1 MRYRDLF
8 LRLYLMLFAVLAFA
22 QAGYAQQ
29 VIFVKASATG
39 ANDGS
44 SWQDAFTQLQ
54 PAIDAATAADQIWVA
69 GGTYFP
75 TQQRIAGVNRSRSFV
90 IPSSKDG
97 LRLFG
102 GFAGTETQLSQRV
115 NPQAH
120 VSRLSG
126 DMNQAD
132 MQQDIYIDSD
142 RIGNT
147 LRPETL
153 QPIDHIRVNLS
164 LIRIGFVDVIGIAD
178 DSNVFSVLA
187 LGSGITRQTVID
199 GFTVSGGHTGQQ
211 NLELFFDPVSFQ
223 PNPFYTGG
231 GLNCD
236 GCSAILRNMRFE
248 GNYAMSRGGG
258 ASVYAGGNPL
268 FVNTVFYG
276 NVAGGALPGP
286 PLDRPLF
293 QYIFQGQIFSFDSSI
308 VSNDNEGGAL
318 YVAEGSSA
326 EVVSSTFF
334 GNLSWNTG
342 NHVYASGTV
351 HIRNS
356 ILWGREGLNHPENI
370 YSVIYAGSGTV
381 LNSILEANCS
391 GGIACDQN
399 SLADPLLDAALRIT
413 DESSPAVGFGN
424 VAAIP
429 SDIDDLNGNGN
440 TTEPLPYDAAG
451 NPRIVSGTTDAG
463 AFQTPFGGINASPAA
478 ASPGQQVELSFPA
491 ANTTT
496 GVLINGLPALNLTA
510 LAANRIRF
518 TIPEGATT
526 GLLDIV
532 TPDQTFSTAEPLV
545 VTPASG
551 GRALRAN
558 GSGYVEI
565 PVGSD
570 FAIANGFSVSFWIRA
585 TNTNVLGGEI
595 ISRRTTED
603 IVSLPSGS
611 SIWALEWNDN
621 LVRPFRFRG
630 ILGEEGNS
638 EIVPAGEITR
648 ESFFGEPTAFAEWQH
663 ITLNATPINTA
674 GRIEVRVFVSDVLF
688 LDRLDYDFFDTT
700 AATLRIGNGTGYE
713 IDNVMYWN
721 RALSEAELSDL
732 RRRHLKLSPF
742 DPEADGLIASYR
754 FDADSPTTV
763 FDYAGRRN
771 GTIIGGITRSAFS
784 GAAVAT
790 TLSNPA
796 GPAGARITLSTP
808 EYRAF
813 SVGEPYGALVPGTQ
827 PGEGYGFDAVGV
839 QHRRSPVSWVVLAG
853 TPQPTAVTLDYSA
866 VAALSGSDLHVIHR
880 IEAGRPWY
888 PAPGNWV
895 HDPAQRTFSR
905 DNTGFLLPGEYSIT
919 DVGGVS
925 LTAFVRPHAQ
935 HAGPGEPVQFVVG
948 LKNTGTDPL
957 SAASAFEL
965 NFQGLEN
972 ISVSGG
978 SLSGSTWTV
987 SSVDAGATQTL
998 QVTATRSADPGPA
1011 GLSYSAVNP
1020 VAGIRNA
1027 AHTAQVFDP
1036 VYETGQH
1043 IDFYASAAG
1052 GGNTLADPGLMG
1064 ILDSD
1069 FTVEAW
1075 VKRRVNFVV
1084 ANDPILSQI
1093 GFGSLFS
1100 NVLRIGLINGHPVF
1114 SFNGSQ
1120 LTANN
1125 PVQADSSWHHI
1136 AFTFSKQTGARTIF
1150 VDGVQTASDVNVTG
1164 PVVLNT
1170 PITLTMAANQVDSQG
1185 RRVNL
1190 ISFQD
1195 KMHNLRIWDVALTR
1209 EEILERMHRHIS
1221 PDDPLSQSLTAD
1233 FRITEGQ
1240 GPLLFDYAG
1249 SQRVNFID
1257 LPAQVWKTRG
1267 GVLFGQ
1273 QNAVATQDTPAA
1285 VGLPGASLTVS
1296 GVSER
1301 EVLLH
1306 LSGQPDGPD
1315 RTPADTGES
1324 FAETFAGFVTGRPN
1338 VTWSLSTTPG
1348 DTLQADL
1355 ELAYGA
1361 LSLSEEPAERLFVL
1375 YRTGPDQDWDFDEG
1389 WNHHPD
1395 TKTFTRS
1402 GDVLAGEY
1410 SIISIPTARLAIETE
1425 ILELGDPDENGFR
1438 IRLTA
1443 TNTGLDTPAQTTV
1456 ATLASRTGAF
1466 LNLQAEG
1473 NGFDTETLSWNVPD
1487 LGAGQSVSVILS
1499 GTFNDN
1505 IPVALS
1511 SEITGTEVF
1520 NLSTQVQRT
1529 AGLILAKAPYA
1540 AGSTVAPQFDL
1551 LPGVSGTDFGLVNSS
1566 FTVEAWVRPNT
1577 ISGDQAILG
1586 QAMPGNPD
1594 NRTLHLIL
1602 RNGRVHMGFFGDDLQ
1617 GQTDVPAQ
1625 QWSHVAFT
1633 YDVTTNSRVVYLNG
1647 VADGSDTSGGPFLGE
1662 GTVFIGRWNDGNFLN
1677 GQFDEL
1683 RIWNRVRSPEE
1694 IRQNMHR
1701 TISQSEPDF
1710 QDLTAYY
1717 RFDEGEGTIAHD
1729 LRGGFHA
1736 TIAGSLENAWQI
1748 SAAPVGQQA
1757 VVVTAGTA
1765 AQVGVAGS
1773 SLGLSGLTGSDAG
1786 LYSFGLAG
1794 SDLRTAANAGGS
1806 FSALEDQG
1814 IDART
1819 SVGWGV
1825 RAGDDSEG
1833 TLTLTFDGFDA
1844 ESPVLQSPGLLYRP
1858 AADQPWELQSDSLWV
1873 KSIAQ
1878 NTFTFTGELAS
1889 GEYVLAPFPFLNAP
1903 YAGTTP
1909 GWRMVGAPGAFARYD
1924 NVLADIW
1931 TQGFPGASAGDDG
1944 DPNVFIYDEGARS
1957 WVPPASATNI
1967 LGTTSDTGFRSAGR
1981 TAIVYF
1987 FEDQLPFNV
1996 RYAGLFNAEETE
2008 LTLPATVLTEDD
2020 GFQGWHLVSNPFPF
2034 PIDWTRV
2041 VADGLNEVAPPIFI
2055 YDADTFDG
2063 MGGYRV
2069 HYGFNIPGLPGQIQH
2084 DGIIPP
2090 FQGFFIRTAQIDGT
2104 PGTLTFRPS
2113 HRPVNGG
2120 GGGQLFRQGDEEE
2133 PEAPLH
2139 LLLSV
2144 ENADG
2149 SQARSSLLKI
2159 EQTDEA
2165 EQAGQ
2170 VLSELGMPAS
2180 LVWG

>member
-1 MRYRDLF
+1 MD
-8 LRLYLMLFAVLAFA
+8 
-22 QAGYAQQ
+22 Q
-29 VIFVKASATG
+29 
-39 ANDGS
+39 NDGPLDIYS
-44 SWQDAFTQLQ
+44 GTEPNLPLLEPTNHINFTEQFL
-54 PAIDAATAADQIWVA
+54 PIDTGLLIVNDESNV
-69 GGTYFP
+69 YSV
-75 TQQRIAGVNRSRSFV
+75 IA
-90 IPSSKDG
+90 
-97 LRLFG
+97 FG
-102 GFAGTETQLSQRV
+102 GGIGRETV
-115 NPQAH
+115 W
-120 VSRLSG
+120 
-126 DMNQAD
+126 
-132 MQQDIYIDSD
+132 
-142 RIGNT
+142 
-147 LRPETL
+147 
-153 QPIDHIRVNLS
+153 
-164 LIRIGFVDVIGIAD
+164 
-178 DSNVFSVLA
+178 
-187 LGSGITRQTVID
+187 D
-199 GFTVSGGHTGQQ
+199 GFTVSGGFAVEQ
-211 NLELFFDPVSFQ
+211 NTDLYFSNELFYS
-223 PNPFYTGG
+223 GG
-231 GLNCD
+231 GLNCA
-236 GCSAILRNMRFE
+236 GCSATFRNMRFE
-248 GNYAMSRGGG
+248 GNFSMLQGGG
-258 ASVYAGGNPL
+258 VSVYSSGNPL

-276 NVAGGALPGP
+276 NAAGGYIPG
-286 PLDRPLF
+286 L
-293 QYIFQGQIFSFDSSI
+293 IGGQGGVVRFYT
-308 VSNDNEGGAL
+308 SNGIIIDNPFLESGEGGAI
-318 YVAEGSSA
+318 YVHSGNPEIIN
-326 EVVSSTFF
+326 STLF
-334 GNLSWNTG
+334 GNLSRG
-342 NHVYASGTV
+342 SGH
-351 HIRNS
+351 HIRSLAPFSLKNS
-356 ILWGREGLNHPENI
+356 VVWGRGSLMPPEGSDPP
-370 YSVIYAGSGTV
+370 VWAGSSDFHVSSGVMKHSVLESPCPSGVSCEVITTV
-381 LNSILEANCS
+381 N
-391 GGIACDQN
+391 
-399 SLADPLLDAALRIT
+399 PLLDEDLRI
-413 DESSPAVGFGN
+413 DSEESSAVNFGSN
-424 VAAIP
+424 AFLP
-429 SDIDDLNGNGN
+429 PDTDDLNGNNN

-451 NPRIVSGTTDAG
+451 NPRIQQVIIDAG
-463 AFQTPFGGINASPAA
+463 AFESPFGDISPSVAA
-478 ASPGQQVELSFPA
+478 VSPGQRVEINVPGASSNTQVSINNVPVDQIEVLSSA
-491 ANTTT
+491 
-496 GVLINGLPALNLTA
+496 
-510 LAANRIRF
+510 RIAF
-518 TIPEGATT
+518 IVPEGATT
-526 GLLDIV
+526 GLIDIV
-532 TPDQTFSTAEPLV
+532 TPDMSFSSTNELV
-545 VTPASG
+545 ITPGSG
-551 GRALRAN
+551 GRALRASGN
-558 GSGYVEI
+558 GSVDIPANEAVSNRSFSISFWMRVTDPGQFNGDIISYGTNFEGWVLEKNPESNISPLRFRERRLDSQNLLNAPDSPNFLAGDWHHVVLTLNWAEI
-565 PVGSD
+565 PGSVPQINLFVDNLQTHMSGTTFTVRDLGLVVGSG
-570 FAIANGFSVSFWIRA
+570 NGF
-585 TNTNVLGGEI
+585 
-595 ISRRTTED
+595 
-603 IVSLPSGS
+603 
-611 SIWALEWNDN
+611 
-621 LVRPFRFRG
+621 
-630 ILGEEGNS
+630 
-638 EIVPAGEITR
+638 
-648 ESFFGEPTAFAEWQH
+648 
-663 ITLNATPINTA
+663 
-674 GRIEVRVFVSDVLF
+674 
-688 LDRLDYDFFDTT
+688 
-700 AATLRIGNGTGYE
+700 E
-713 IDNVMYWN
+713 IDNLMIWN
-721 RALSEAELSDL
+721 RALVASEVADI
-732 RRRHLKLSPF
+732 RRKHLKLSPYE
-742 DPEADGLIASYR
+742 PEADGLVASYR
-754 FDADSPTTV
+754 FDADNPTTV
-763 FDYAGRRN
+763 YDYAGRNN
-771 GTIIGGITRSAFS
+771 GIISDNISRTEFS
-784 GAAVAT
+784 GAPVAT
-790 TLSNPA
+790 TISNPA
-796 GPAGARITLSTP
+796 GPEGAQISISVP
-808 EYRAF
+808 EYQAF
-813 SVGEPYGALVPGTQ
+813 STGVPDGAPVPVTRAGEA
-827 PGEGYGFDAVGV
+827 YGFEVPEAQARRMPVHWTVFANAKQPASITIDYSDITFPDAGILKVIY
-839 QHRRSPVSWVVLAG
+839 RRSAGSPWV
-853 TPQPTAVTLDYSA
+853 
-866 VAALSGSDLHVIHR
+866 
-880 IEAGRPWY
+880 
-888 PAPGNWV
+888 PAPGSWV
-895 HDPAQRTFSR
+895 HDPAQSTFSL
-905 DNTGFLLPGEYSIT
+905 NSLAPLPTGEYSIT
-919 DVGGVS
+919 DAPLVS
-925 LTAFVRPHAQ
+925 LFASVRPRAQ
-935 HAGPGEPVQFVVG
+935 FAAPGEQVRFLVEMQNSG
-948 LKNTGTDPL
+948 IDP
-957 SAASAFEL
+957 AIEASTVSL
-965 NFQGLEN
+965 DFQGLEN
-972 ISVSGG
+972 ITFSGG
-978 SLSGSTWTV
+978 TLNNGIWTV
-987 SSVDAGATQTL
+987 SSLAAGASETL
-998 QVTATRSADPGPA
+998 EITATRATDEGAAGLTLSADNTG
-1011 GLSYSAVNP
+1011 SSVQ
-1020 VAGIRNA
+1020 NA
-1027 AHTAQVFDP
+1027 NQIAQIFDP

-1043 IDFYASAAG
+1043 INISNMHLTAEASP
-1052 GGNTLADPGLMG
+1052 DVMG
-1064 ILDSD
+1064 ILDAD
-1069 FTVEAW
+1069 FTIEGW
-1075 VKRRVNFVV
+1075 IKRKAVGSSY
-1084 ANDPILSQI
+1084 PIISQLNAQNTNI
-1093 GFGSLFS
+1093 
-1100 NVLRIGLINGHPVF
+1100 LRIGITNFRPILE
-1114 SFNGSQ
+1114 FNGSRLASGFVTQ
-1120 LTANN
+1120 SNTWYHL
-1125 PVQADSSWHHI
+1125 
-1136 AFTFSKQTGARTIF
+1136 AFTFNKSTGERKIF
-1150 VDGVQTASDVNVTG
+1150 VNGIQQASDITSSG
-1164 PVVLNT
+1164 PILLDSPLIIGGWHSESNRNT
-1170 PITLTMAANQVDSQG
+1170 IEGFDG
-1185 RRVNL
+1185 F
-1190 ISFQD
+1190 I
-1195 KMHNLRIWDVALTR
+1195 HNLRIWNAPLTR
-1209 EEILERMHRHIS
+1209 DEILQRKHQHI
-1221 PDDPLSQSLTAD
+1221 PENDPLLASLMAD
-1233 FRITEGQ
+1233 FRFTEGQ
-1240 GPLLFDYAG
+1240 GVQAFDYAG
-1249 SQRVNFID
+1249 GNLLSSPQDDIWGARE
-1257 LPAQVWKTRG
+1257 
-1267 GVLFGQ
+1267 GVLFGNQ
-1273 QNAVATQDTPAA
+1273 SAVATQENPAA
-1285 VGLPGASLTVS
+1285 VGQPGATLTVS
-1296 GVSER
+1296 DVSDR

-1306 LSGQPDGPD
+1306 LSGRPDGPD

-1967 LGTTSDTGFRSAGR
+1967 LGTTSDTGFRSTGR

-1996 RYAGLFNAEETE
+1996 RYAGLFNAEETQ